1 MRESDARRRRR
12 SLLATARL
20 LLVVRLEVRA
30 ALPRSRGCKLGADG
44 SISVYAASPRVR
56 HPAAK
61 QVTGAAAKQKGFPMP
76 PERASRSERG
86 SNRAPNARRHRSAE
100 RAAKHAQGRV
110 HPAATQE
117 SSSLPPKRA
126 SRSEQGSE
134 RAPNARTRRSAARAA
149 KHAQGR
155 VQAEDRLRQLAGKMA
170 KVQRWRASQ
179 EVWTAHMRDR
189 ASDGTPLS
197 APTSPSQPAAAPPA
211 PASPPRPAFMG
222 FFRAPRISE
231 VDVSMLPESRGSKR
245 DALARTPPP
254 PPPPE
259 RPPPAE
265 SRKKTRGTGALQ
277 AALAAAAP
285 PAAAPQ
291 PLTASSALWFDS
303 IDGSMRQFDAGVPRP
318 CRRHTTSRKAK
329 PG

>member
-1 MRESDARRRRR
+1 M
-12 SLLATARL
+12 
-20 LLVVRLEVRA
+20 
-30 ALPRSRGCKLGADG
+30 
-44 SISVYAASPRVR
+44 
-56 HPAAK
+56 
-61 QVTGAAAKQKGFPMP
+61 
-76 PERASRSERG
+76 
-86 SNRAPNARRHRSAE
+86 
-100 RAAKHAQGRV
+100 
-110 HPAATQE
+110 
-117 SSSLPPKRA
+117 
-126 SRSEQGSE
+126 
-134 RAPNARTRRSAARAA
+134 
-149 KHAQGR
+149 
-155 VQAEDRLRQLAGKMA
+155 QAEDRLRQLAGKMA

-245 DALARTPPP
+245 DALARTPPSAP
-254 PPPPE
+254 APE

-291 PLTASSALWFDS
+291 PLTASSALRFDS

-318 CRRHTTSRKAK
+318 NTFYFGCGTSAR

>member
-1 MRESDARRRRR
+1 MRDAAADDV
-12 SLLATARL
+12 ATARL
-20 LLVVRLEVRA
+20 LLVVRLVA
-30 ALPRSRGCKLGADG
+30 ALPRTRGCKLGADG

-197 APTSPSQPAAAPPA
+197 A
-211 PASPPRPAFMG
+211 
-222 FFRAPRISE
+222 
-231 VDVSMLPESRGSKR
+231 
-245 DALARTPPP
+245 LAPPP
-254 PPPPE
+254 PPHPSPLLPL
-259 RPPPAE
+259 RPPPRLRGRHSWGSSGRLE
-265 SRKKTRGTGALQ
+265 SPRSTSPCCRK
-277 AALAAAAP
+277 AAARSATRSPAP
-285 PAAAPQ
+285 HPPPPPLSDRPPQ
-291 PLTASSALWFDS
+291 SQGRRL
-303 IDGSMRQFDAGVPRP
+303 AGRAP
-318 CRRHTTSRKAK
+318 CRPHSPPPHRRPPHRSPSPPPPPCGSIPSMAQCASLMLGCPAHVEGTQLPARQSLAD
-329 PG
+329 

>member
-1 MRESDARRRRR
+1 MRDAAADDV
-12 SLLATARL
+12 ATARL
-20 LLVVRLEVRA
+20 LLVVRLVA
-30 ALPRSRGCKLGADG
+30 ALPRTRGCKLGADG

-197 APTSPSQPAAAPPA
+197 ASRGSTSPSQPAAASPA
-211 PASPPRPAFMG
+211 LASSPTPALAGIFM
-222 FFRAPRISE
+222 APRISE
-231 VDVSMLPESRGSKR
+231 VDVSMLPDSRGSKR
-245 DALARTPPP
+245 DALAR
-254 PPPPE
+254 
-259 RPPPAE
+259 
-265 SRKKTRGTGALQ
+265 
-277 AALAAAAP
+277 
-285 PAAAPQ
+285 
-291 PLTASSALWFDS
+291 
-303 IDGSMRQFDAGVPRP
+303 PRL
-318 CRRHTTSRKAK
+318 
-329 PG
+329 

>member
-1 MRESDARRRRR
+1 MRDAAADDV
-12 SLLATARL
+12 ATARL
-20 LLVVRLEVRA
+20 LLVVRLVA
-30 ALPRSRGCKLGADG
+30 ALPRTRGCKLGADG

-86 SNRAPNARRHRSAE
+86 SNCAPNARRHRSAE

-245 DALARTPPP
+245 DALARTPPSAP
-254 PPPPE
+254 APE

-291 PLTASSALWFDS
+291 PLTASSAS
-303 IDGSMRQFDAGVPRP
+303 IDGYVFGNRYLFGGNLPARP
-318 CRRHTTSRKAK
+318 S
-329 PG
+329 